1 MKPIVREKK
10 GSMSQGQD
18 LVAAGF
24 AGFAGT
30 RVLAQNEK
38 ETLLGWFS
46 TDYVKQLCEEEQI
59 PVDPELEHWNAYG
72 VTECEAAGEGGIYT
86 ALWNLSGAYEV
97 GIEFQIRNIP
107 IKQSTIEICER
118 YDLNPYRLLS
128 DGCVVFVADNGGQ
141 FCEVLKKQG
150 ILAAVIGK
158 VNPGIKRE
166 IYLEENR
173 GFLDRPKKDELKKV
187 VPGYFKNRKK

>member
-1 MKPIVREKK
+1 MNP
-10 GSMSQGQD
+10 GQD

-24 AGFAGT
+24 AGFAGA

-38 ETLLGWFS
+38 EKLLGWF
-46 TDYVKQLCEEEQI
+46 TNDYVEQLCEEAQI
-59 PVDPELEHWNAYG
+59 PVEQELEHWNAYG
-72 VTECEAAGEGGIYT
+72 VTECETAGEGGIYT

-97 GIEFQIRNIP
+97 GIEIQIRNIP
-107 IKQSTIEICER
+107 VKQSTIEICER

-150 ILAAVIGK
+150 IPAAVIGK

-187 VPGYFKNRKK
+187 VPGYFKNRNK